1 MFCSTFLL
9 GHIVL
14 VTELTAR
21 PSTLLCTL
29 RKGDNVLHI
38 TNTNTLYGRKTHEE
52 TVEWPGQGLVDPV
65 LDSQ

>member
-52 TVEWPGQGLVDPV
+52 TVE
-65 LDSQ
+65 